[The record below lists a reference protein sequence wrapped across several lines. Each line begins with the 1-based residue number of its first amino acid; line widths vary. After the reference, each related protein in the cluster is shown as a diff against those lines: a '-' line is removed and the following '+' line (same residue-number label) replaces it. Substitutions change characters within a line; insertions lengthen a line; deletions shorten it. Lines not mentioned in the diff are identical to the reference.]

1 MAISYKAAAIEDVLK
16 VVEHLK
22 DAKISKPIM
31 TIYEFDKIIALRT
44 QQIASGAPL
53 FVDVDESNEGNE
65 GNESKAMGNN
75 LNIKSN
81 MELRQI
87 ALRELIEGRLPFM
100 VERKLPNNKKEY
112 YRLKDL
118 DLVAVKDRIR

>member
-1 MAISYKAAAIEDVLK
+1 MAITYKANVVEDVLK
-16 VVEHLK
+16 VMEHLN
-22 DAKISKPIM
+22 DTKISKPIM

-53 FVDVDESNEGNE
+53 FINDMTTNV
-65 GNESKAMGNN
+65 
-75 LNIKSN
+75 KSN

-87 ALRELIEGRLPFM
+87 ALKELTEGRLPFM

-112 YRLKDL
+112 YRVRDL
-118 DLVAVKDRIR
+118 DLVAVRDRIR

>member
-1 MAISYKAAAIEDVLK
+1 MAISYKANVIEDVLK
-16 VVEHLK
+16 VVEHLN

-53 FVDVDESNEGNE
+53 FIDVEEGKAI
-65 GNESKAMGNN
+65 GNDN
-75 LNIKSN
+75 LHIKSN

>member
-1 MAISYKAAAIEDVLK
+1 MAISYKATVIEDVLK
-16 VVEHLK
+16 VIEHLN
-22 DAKISKPIM
+22 DVKISKPIM

-53 FVDVDESNEGNE
+53 FVDADAGAGEG
-65 GNESKAMGNN
+65 KAMGNN
-75 LNIKSN
+75 LHIKSN

>member
-1 MAISYKAAAIEDVLK
+1 MAITYKASVVEDVQK
-16 VVEHLK
+16 VIEHLN
-22 DAKISKPIM
+22 DVKISKPIM

-53 FVDVDESNEGNE
+53 FINNITTDV
-65 GNESKAMGNN
+65 
-75 LNIKSN
+75 KSN

-87 ALRELIEGRLPFM
+87 ALKELTEGRLPFM

-112 YRLKDL
+112 YRIRDL
-118 DLVAVKDRIR
+118 DLVAVRDRIR

>member
-53 FVDVDESNEGNE
+53 FVDVDEGNE
-65 GNESKAMGNN
+65 SNESKAMGNN